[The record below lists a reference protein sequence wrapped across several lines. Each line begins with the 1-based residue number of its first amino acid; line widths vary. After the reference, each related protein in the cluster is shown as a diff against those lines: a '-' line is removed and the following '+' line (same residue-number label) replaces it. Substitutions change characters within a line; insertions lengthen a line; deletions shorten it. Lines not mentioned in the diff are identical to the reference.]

1 MKLTEQKIKDIIREE
16 TLKYLKEIELAK
28 QVRSWKRLPAQLFRN
43 VIKSIEYDASEE
55 AQKDREFADVMADIN
70 KLLITGVRE
79 FLRAW
84 TYAGTEKESPFLDEE
99 GKNIFLQ
106 GLYPNTPRNKADD
119 LVVDLVMHKPNVLRD
134 DMKNTLQAITK
145 KERIAYGMETPE
157 YISPEFIEEI
167 IKEEVIKYFKEN
179 E

>member
-43 VIKSIEYDASEE
+43 VIKSI
-55 AQKDREFADVMADIN
+55 EFADVMADIN

>member
-1 MKLTEQKIKDIIREE
+1 
-16 TLKYLKEIELAK
+16 
-28 QVRSWKRLPAQLFRN
+28 
-43 VIKSIEYDASEE
+43 
-55 AQKDREFADVMADIN
+55 
-70 KLLITGVRE
+70 
-79 FLRAW
+79 
-84 TYAGTEKESPFLDEE
+84 
-99 GKNIFLQ
+99 
-106 GLYPNTPRNKADD
+106 
-119 LVVDLVMHKPNVLRD
+119 MHKPNVLRD